1 MQSSQQMLVLYKESL
16 MKYARRNARWK
27 QARPALSAAVAFVF
41 GTAMFGLSTMFA
53 ALTLI

>member
-1 MQSSQQMLVLYKESL
+1 